1 MDRNQQA
8 QQWTQYIEI
17 KQQPS
22 SPEKLDSILE
32 KRLKAFIAKRLADR
46 PLEKARQWTRHTT

>member
-1 MDRNQQA
+1 MNRNQQA

-22 SPEKLDSILE
+22 PPEKLDSILE
-32 KRLKAFIAKRLADR
+32 KRLKAFIARRLANR
-46 PLEKARQWTRHTT
+46 SFEKARL